1 MPDIEST
8 QEFTALQRSLQ
19 IFMQSLKSDPTHS
32 EVTPSFYDARQSA
45 YRLVSVM
52 NELAWEVWDRP
63 FLPELGAPDPD
74 GPYGYSEPHVIAT
87 FVMEEFDTDNAD
99 QAIEGV
105 NEALQRE
112 GLFLAKIIYVPGDSG
127 GGESSFGGEGGDGAH
142 NTPGPSLRRVISRIR
157 LPWDR

>member
-1 MPDIEST
+1 MPYIENT

-19 IFMQSLKSDPTHS
+19 IFMQSLKSDPTHP
-32 EVTPSFYDARQSA
+32 EVAPSFHDARQSA

-105 NEALQRE
+105 SEALQHE
-112 GLFLAKIIYVPGDSG
+112 GLILAKIIYVPGDG
-127 GGESSFGGEGGDGAH
+127 GGESSFGGDDGNDADSA
-142 NTPGPSLRRVISRIR
+142 PGSSLRRIISRLR
-157 LPWDR
+157 PPWDR